1 MKNLLPHNDYLLFC
15 VADGEDAEFDT
26 FGLGQFLAAGD
37 DGGAS
42 GHYIVNNQ
50 KVLAF
55 YLVGINQLKGCP
67 YVLAALPDAGLVRLT
82 LTEML
87 SLDYL
92 IIYREMCD
100 IANAFC
106 HLHTLV
112 ITSFPLASA
121 CDGHW
126 YDGIDV
132 IEEAKRLMS
141 QGDLFADIL
150 AQQHL
155 SMVFQVVYHLAGVGM
170 RTVVKPGRCLLYWKL
185 SPEESG
191 HEVIVRRLGKGCL
204 LQFVITVSAEQ
215 GFLWF

>member
-1 MKNLLPHNDYLLFC
+1 M
-15 VADGEDAEFDT
+15 
-26 FGLGQFLAAGD
+26 
-37 DGGAS
+37 
-42 GHYIVNNQ
+42 
-50 KVLAF
+50 
-55 YLVGINQLKGCP
+55 
-67 YVLAALPDAGLVRLT
+67 
-82 LTEML
+82 
-87 SLDYL
+87 
-92 IIYREMCD
+92 
-100 IANAFC
+100 ANTFC

-132 IEEAKRLMS
+132 IEEAKWLMS

-155 SMVFQVVYHLAGVGM
+155 TMVFQVVYHLAGVGM
-170 RTVVKPGRCLLYWKL
+170 GTVVKPGRCFLYGKL

-191 HEVIVRRLGKGCL
+191 HEIIVRRLGKGCL